1 MKVFTLGI
9 ANNREVH
16 ISGDLNLP
24 EARQIIDAIL
34 QQQAFNQGRQAEKQK
49 IRQGYKRIRRK

>member
-16 ISGDLNLP
+16 LSGDLSLP
-24 EARQIIDAIL
+24 EAKQIIDAIL
-34 QQQAFNQGRQAEKQK
+34 QQQAFNQGQQAEKQK